1 MLIAGCA
8 SDPGEFRPA
17 KGAAEYPP
25 TKDAYRV
32 QEPPYGRDR
41 GRFKGHGL
49 NIAIAF
55 EGLGERSP
63 LVKTA
68 DEVDEPRNRRV
79 DYILALEPPA
89 LPFGEWKS
97 P

>member
-1 MLIAGCA
+1 LAN
-8 SDPGEFRPA
+8 
-17 KGAAEYPP
+17 
-25 TKDAYRV
+25 T
-32 QEPPYGRDR
+32 
-41 GRFKGHGL
+41 
-49 NIAIAF
+49 IAF
-55 EGLGERSP
+55 EGLGERSL